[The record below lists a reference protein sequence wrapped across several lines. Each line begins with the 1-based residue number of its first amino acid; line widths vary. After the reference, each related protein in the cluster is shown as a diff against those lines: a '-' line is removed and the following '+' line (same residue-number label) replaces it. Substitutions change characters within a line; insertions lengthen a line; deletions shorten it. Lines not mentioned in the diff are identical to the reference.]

1 MTKNSYLIPFFLI
14 MAAVVIQFCAGNF
27 PFHFF
32 EFPLNVILGAIWVYS
47 IYTLVHDNNSES
59 NISKVIVSPKTTAF
73 SLFLFI
79 CGTLVIGLFPQ
90 MSAVDAEN
98 ESGLLGRLG
107 FYNFMSSW
115 IFVSILFILLS
126 HLAAI
131 TIRGFKSRKK
141 KRWRF
146 LLNHAGVWIAL
157 FGGFMGSSDIVT
169 ARIPVFFE
177 SENNEAQTMEGQY
190 FYLDYNMQLIDFNV
204 EHYQNGMP
212 KSYVAEVKI
221 SDRENGN
228 SSQVSLE
235 VNHPYEY
242 NLGEDIY
249 LVSYDTRSDK
259 PQYCILQIV
268 RQPWKYVQLIGII
281 MTIAGAIGMFIGGP
295 QKKDFKRII
304 INLNNINK
312 DDNKLGHILYIHH
325 CLCNLVDYQCCDL
338 GYKK

>member
-1 MTKNSYLIPFFLI
+1 MTKNSYLIPFSLI
-14 MAAVVIQFCAGNF
+14 MAAAIIQLCAGNF

-47 IYTLVHDNNSES
+47 IYVLVHNNNSES
-59 NISKVIVSPKTTAF
+59 NISKVIVSPETTAF

-90 MSAVDAEN
+90 MSAVNAEN
-98 ESGLLGRLG
+98 KSGLLGRFG

-177 SENNEAQTMEGQY
+177 SENNETQTMEGQH

-221 SDRENGN
+221 SDRGNGK

-235 VNHPYEY
+235 VNHPHEY

-249 LVSYDTRSDK
+249 LVSYDTHSDK

-295 QKKDFKRII
+295 QKKTSKE
-304 INLNNINK
+304 
-312 DDNKLGHILYIHH
+312 
-325 CLCNLVDYQCCDL
+325 
-338 GYKK
+338 

>member
-1 MTKNSYLIPFFLI
+1 MKKNSYLISLFPI
-14 MAAVVIQFCAGNF
+14 MAAVIIQFCAGNF

-32 EFPLNVILGAIWVYS
+32 EFPLNIILGAIWVYS
-47 IYTLVHDNNSES
+47 IYMLVHDKNKDSL
-59 NISKVIVSPKTTAF
+59 ISKVILSSETTAF
-73 SLFLFI
+73 SLFMFV

-90 MSAVDAEN
+90 MSAADAES

-115 IFVSILFILLS
+115 IFVSILFILLT

-146 LLNHAGVWIAL
+146 LLNHAGLWIVL

-169 ARIPVFFE
+169 ARIPVFFD
-177 SENNEAQTMEGQY
+177 SENNEALTMEGKH
-190 FYLDYNMQLIDFNV
+190 FYLDYNLQLIDFNV
-204 EHYQNGMP
+204 EYYQNGIP
-212 KSYVAEVKI
+212 KNYVAKVKI
-221 SDRENGN
+221 SDRKNGE
-228 SSQVSLE
+228 SSQASLE
-235 VNHPYEY
+235 VNHPHEY

-249 LVSYDTRSDK
+249 LISYDTRSDK

-268 RQPWKYVQLIGII
+268 HQPWKHVQLIGII

-295 QKKDFKRII
+295 QKR
-304 INLNNINK
+304 L
-312 DDNKLGHILYIHH
+312 
-325 CLCNLVDYQCCDL
+325 
-338 GYKK
+338 

>member
-1 MTKNSYLIPFFLI
+1 MTKNSYLISCFLI
-14 MAAVVIQFCAGNF
+14 MAAAIIQLCTGNF

-32 EFPLNVILGAIWVYS
+32 EFPLNIILGAIWVYS
-47 IYTLVHDNNSES
+47 IYTLVHNNNSES

-177 SENNEAQTMEGQY
+177 SENNEAQTMEGQH

-221 SDRENGN
+221 SDRKNGE

-235 VNHPYEY
+235 VNHPHEY
-242 NLGEDIY
+242 NFGEDIY

-268 RQPWKYVQLIGII
+268 RQPWKHVQLIGII

-295 QKKDFKRII
+295 QKKTLKE
-304 INLNNINK
+304 
-312 DDNKLGHILYIHH
+312 
-325 CLCNLVDYQCCDL
+325 
-338 GYKK
+338 

>member
-1 MTKNSYLIPFFLI
+1 
-14 MAAVVIQFCAGNF
+14 
-27 PFHFF
+27 
-32 EFPLNVILGAIWVYS
+32 
-47 IYTLVHDNNSES
+47 
-59 NISKVIVSPKTTAF
+59 
-73 SLFLFI
+73 
-79 CGTLVIGLFPQ
+79 

-177 SENNEAQTMEGQY
+177 SENNEAQTMEGQH

-295 QKKDFKRII
+295 QKKTSKE
-304 INLNNINK
+304 
-312 DDNKLGHILYIHH
+312 
-325 CLCNLVDYQCCDL
+325 
-338 GYKK
+338 

>member
-47 IYTLVHDNNSES
+47 IYVLVHDNNSES

-177 SENNEAQTMEGQY
+177 SENNEAQTMEGQH

-221 SDRENGN
+221 SDRENGK

-295 QKKDFKRII
+295 QKKTLKE
-304 INLNNINK
+304 
-312 DDNKLGHILYIHH
+312 
-325 CLCNLVDYQCCDL
+325 
-338 GYKK
+338 